1 MSWLVKTAFQEVA
14 NFIQPTRSCLEG
26 SCYILRLC
34 RLVFLKKNEIL
45 NIFFSVSV
53 RNKAR
58 KVLASVKSGGNCN
71 AKHRGIKRHDGT
83 YVYAGT
89 ILATQRKMRF
99 HPGLNV
105 RNFLKNLNL
114 RKKEILFNLNVFLF
128 KVGMGRN
135 GTLFAMNPGKVVIT
149 SEAIDPN
156 FSNPWV
162 KKNYEGREGQI
173 IYKKHFNIIPFKQHD
188 RFILKDAV

>member
-14 NFIQPTRSCLEG
+14 NFIQPTRSCLE
-26 SCYILRLC
+26 
-34 RLVFLKKNEIL
+34 
-45 NIFFSVSV
+45 VSV

-99 HPGLNV
+99 HPGLN
-105 RNFLKNLNL
+105 
-114 RKKEILFNLNVFLF
+114 
-128 KVGMGRN
+128 VGMGRN